1 MATTGAIGTHGQGW
15 AFPLESW
22 PFSKRQHCK
31 LANVLILSLTVGS
44 VSQNWLAPLQ
54 QSWQQ
59 LPPMTFQWGL
69 LHVGT
74 QTWCGD
80 WHCNS
85 MSWAIVLVTLYLGEG
100 VRARRSYNGIVFSP
114 PSVLQLSKTV
124 PFMPLSLSSSCSETV
139 YRTTQHLA

>member
-1 MATTGAIGTHGQGW
+1 M
-15 AFPLESW
+15 
-22 PFSKRQHCK
+22 
-31 LANVLILSLTVGS
+31 SLTVCF

-59 LPPMTFQWGL
+59 LPPMTFQWVL

-100 VRARRSYNGIVFSP
+100 VRARRSYSEIVSAP
-114 PSVLQLSKTV
+114 LSALQLRKTA
-124 PFMPLSLSSSCSETV
+124 PFVPLSLSSSCSETV
-139 YRTTQHLA
+139 YRTTQRLVRDCCSKSQGLGMPSPVSPVPAFMLSMFSVHLPIS